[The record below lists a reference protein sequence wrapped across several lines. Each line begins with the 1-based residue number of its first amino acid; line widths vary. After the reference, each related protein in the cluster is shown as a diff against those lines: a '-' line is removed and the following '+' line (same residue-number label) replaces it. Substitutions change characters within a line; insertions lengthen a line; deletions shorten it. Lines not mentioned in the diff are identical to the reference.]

1 MSDLTIPEL
10 RDVVSALATQP
21 ERWRQFVRHDPGQ
34 RHYEELLRDEHLSV
48 WLINWTDEQDTGFH
62 DHDVSSGAVTVVQGR
77 IVEERLRVGAE
88 PSRAEFGPGE
98 TFDFAAEQIHRV
110 VHAGDE
116 PAVTLHAYSPP
127 LWRMGAYLVEPDGTL
142 QRFSVSY
149 AEELR
154 PLDAQLAA

>member
-1 MSDLTIPEL
+1 MSDLTLPEL
-10 RDVVSALATQP
+10 RSVVDSFAAQP
-21 ERWRQFVRHDPGQ
+21 ERWRHHVRHEPDQ
-34 RHYEELLRDEHLSV
+34 RHYEELLRDERLSV

-62 DHDVSSGAVTVVQGR
+62 DHDVSSGAVTVIQGR
-77 IVEERLRVGAE
+77 IVEERLRVGAP

-110 VHAGDE
+110 MHTGDS

-127 LWRMGAYLVEPDGTL
+127 LWRMGAYLVEPDGAL
-142 QRFSVSY
+142 QRFSISY